1 MSKKDRQIT
10 VNNISQLNLEID
22 YDKLADAIVKAQ
34 RKSEEQAK
42 GGKYT
47 KGVLTLPLSL
57 FFRAISVIGWM
68 IVLFSPY
75 SLIQTF
81 RKVSWDKVD
90 TVFGNVFSII
100 TVLAMMFSIALFSL
114 ILWKA
119 AKEIEDE
126 KDRYYLVA
134 LFSGIVSFIALIVAI
149 IALYK

>member
-1 MSKKDRQIT
+1 M
-10 VNNISQLNLEID
+10 
-22 YDKLADAIVKAQ
+22 
-34 RKSEEQAK
+34 
-42 GGKYT
+42 
-47 KGVLTLPLSL
+47 
-57 FFRAISVIGWM
+57 
-68 IVLFSPY
+68 
-75 SLIQTF
+75 IQTF

-126 KDRYYLVA
+126 KDRYYLVS